1 MDFLQKY
8 FSDINMIRVKTE
20 IFALPYDKVSNE
32 VMSLFTKNFSIFEN
46 FFQKV
51 VDFNFFQYYFK
62 EVKVQLAEIHP
73 NLGHSSSLKEFN
85 VLVRLG
91 VNSLALKQVDFF
103 QFPLKSS
110 EGALNVKQTS
120 VFLILAVQ

>member
-1 MDFLQKY
+1 
-8 FSDINMIRVKTE
+8 MIRVKTE

-73 NLGHSSSLKEFN
+73 NLGHSSSLKEFKN
-85 VLVRLG
+85 VL
-91 VNSLALKQVDFF
+91 SK
-103 QFPLKSS
+103 
-110 EGALNVKQTS
+110 
-120 VFLILAVQ
+120 